1 MNGGMRHLTPTRRVG
16 RYLVL
21 GALCIAVGGG
31 IGYLANGPPPSGD
44 AAASTGP
51 GSIIKEPSR
60 DSGGAD
66 KAQPSVERKQHGEVK
81 DAPESRRSQLIT
93 DGVTLQILNGTRS
106 GRAGRQMLSRL
117 SSLGY
122 HILVVNTAARRYHR
136 TTVFWT
142 SGADKKPAVALARH
156 FVWRARPAPNNLS
169 ATVTTHVVVGRNA
182 F

>member
-1 MNGGMRHLTPTRRVG
+1 MRHLTPTRRVG

-60 DSGGAD
+60 DSGKSNGA
-66 KAQPSVERKQHGEVK
+66 PSVERKQHGEVK
-81 DAPESRRSQLIT
+81 YAQESKRSQLIT
-93 DGVTLQILNGTRS
+93 DGVTVQILNGTRS
-106 GRAGRQMLSRL
+106 GRAGSQMLSRL

-142 SGADKKPAVALARH
+142 SGADKRPAVALARH
-156 FVWRARPAPNNLS
+156 FAWRARPAPNNLS